1 MMVDAL
7 INMKQ
12 TIMMPVYEGNND
24 FMVINPNREGIVK
37 NSYLQNHITL
47 PLEKRHKIFLRQKK
61 LIEENSKH
69 DLIEHLQFLA
79 NPDKFPKHL
88 KDKNQKRV
96 RKYVNMGNG
105 VISTEEELKK
115 LGYKLIEI
123 NKNNNVYSEISSH
136 VDIFTCKIK
145 EKIVVENTA
154 YENLKSQLK
163 NMKEILVKGTSIV
176 QNEYPNDIYYNVCIV
191 GNKAIHN
198 FKYTDS
204 KIVQELKK
212 NNFEL
217 INVKQGYSNCSIAVI
232 DENSIILSDRGL
244 YNVLKDSGFDVLFLD
259 YKPNIKLF
267 NENGKYSEMSGFI
280 GGAITRIANNI
291 IIFGDLNKIDNNGYI
306 RSFIKE
312 RNLEIIDFK
321 GLDVVDY
328 GGIIEIGT
336 V

>member
-1 MMVDAL
+1 LKYL
-7 INMKQ
+7 IIDERMRS
-12 TIMMPVYEGNND
+12 
-24 FMVINPNREGIVK
+24 F
-37 NSYLQNHITL
+37 
-47 PLEKRHKIFLRQKK
+47 EK
-61 LIEENSKH
+61 
-69 DLIEHLQFLA
+69 
-79 NPDKFPKHL
+79 
-88 KDKNQKRV
+88 
-96 RKYVNMGNG
+96 
-105 VISTEEELKK
+105 EELKK

>member
-1 MMVDAL
+1 MKYL
-7 INMKQ
+7 IIDERMRS
-12 TIMMPVYEGNND
+12 
-24 FMVINPNREGIVK
+24 F
-37 NSYLQNHITL
+37 
-47 PLEKRHKIFLRQKK
+47 EK
-61 LIEENSKH
+61 
-69 DLIEHLQFLA
+69 
-79 NPDKFPKHL
+79 
-88 KDKNQKRV
+88 
-96 RKYVNMGNG
+96 
-105 VISTEEELKK
+105 EELKK

-136 VDIFTCKIK
+136 VDIFTSKIK

>member
-1 MMVDAL
+1 MKYL
-7 INMKQ
+7 IIDERMRS
-12 TIMMPVYEGNND
+12 
-24 FMVINPNREGIVK
+24 F
-37 NSYLQNHITL
+37 
-47 PLEKRHKIFLRQKK
+47 EK
-61 LIEENSKH
+61 
-69 DLIEHLQFLA
+69 
-79 NPDKFPKHL
+79 
-88 KDKNQKRV
+88 
-96 RKYVNMGNG
+96 
-105 VISTEEELKK
+105 EELKK

-145 EKIVVENTA
+145 EKIVVENTM

-163 NMKEILVKGTSIV
+163 NMKEILVKGMSIV

>member
-1 MMVDAL
+1 MKYL
-7 INMKQ
+7 IIDERMRS
-12 TIMMPVYEGNND
+12 
-24 FMVINPNREGIVK
+24 F
-37 NSYLQNHITL
+37 
-47 PLEKRHKIFLRQKK
+47 EK
-61 LIEENSKH
+61 
-69 DLIEHLQFLA
+69 
-79 NPDKFPKHL
+79 
-88 KDKNQKRV
+88 
-96 RKYVNMGNG
+96 
-105 VISTEEELKK
+105 EELKK

-291 IIFGDLNKIDNNGYI
+291 IICGDLNKIDNNGYI

>member
-1 MMVDAL
+1 MKYL
-7 INMKQ
+7 IIDERMRS
-12 TIMMPVYEGNND
+12 
-24 FMVINPNREGIVK
+24 F
-37 NSYLQNHITL
+37 
-47 PLEKRHKIFLRQKK
+47 EK
-61 LIEENSKH
+61 
-69 DLIEHLQFLA
+69 
-79 NPDKFPKHL
+79 
-88 KDKNQKRV
+88 
-96 RKYVNMGNG
+96 
-105 VISTEEELKK
+105 EELKK

-136 VDIFTCKIK
+136 VDIFTSKIK
-145 EKIVVENTA
+145 EKIVVENTV

-244 YNVLKDSGFDVLFLD
+244 YNVLKDIGFDVLFLD

-312 RNLEIIDFK
+312 TNLEIIDFK

>member
-1 MMVDAL
+1 MKYL
-7 INMKQ
+7 IIDERMRS
-12 TIMMPVYEGNND
+12 
-24 FMVINPNREGIVK
+24 F
-37 NSYLQNHITL
+37 
-47 PLEKRHKIFLRQKK
+47 EK
-61 LIEENSKH
+61 
-69 DLIEHLQFLA
+69 
-79 NPDKFPKHL
+79 
-88 KDKNQKRV
+88 
-96 RKYVNMGNG
+96 
-105 VISTEEELKK
+105 EELKK

-145 EKIVVENTA
+145 EKIVVENTM
-154 YENLKSQLK
+154 YENLKAQLK
-163 NMKEILVKGTSIV
+163 NMKEILLNGTSIV

>member
-1 MMVDAL
+1 MKYL
-7 INMKQ
+7 IIDERMRS
-12 TIMMPVYEGNND
+12 
-24 FMVINPNREGIVK
+24 F
-37 NSYLQNHITL
+37 
-47 PLEKRHKIFLRQKK
+47 EK
-61 LIEENSKH
+61 
-69 DLIEHLQFLA
+69 
-79 NPDKFPKHL
+79 
-88 KDKNQKRV
+88 
-96 RKYVNMGNG
+96 
-105 VISTEEELKK
+105 EELKK

-123 NKNNNVYSEISSH
+123 NKNSNVYSEISSH

-145 EKIVVENTA
+145 EKIVVENTV
-154 YENLKSQLK
+154 YENLKVQLK

-176 QNEYPNDIYYNVCIV
+176 QNEYPNDICYNVCSV

-291 IIFGDLNKIDNNGYI
+291 IIFGDLNKIDYNGCI

-328 GGIIEIGT
+328 GGIIEIKT

>member
-1 MMVDAL
+1 MKYL
-7 INMKQ
+7 IIDERMRS
-12 TIMMPVYEGNND
+12 
-24 FMVINPNREGIVK
+24 F
-37 NSYLQNHITL
+37 
-47 PLEKRHKIFLRQKK
+47 EK
-61 LIEENSKH
+61 
-69 DLIEHLQFLA
+69 
-79 NPDKFPKHL
+79 
-88 KDKNQKRV
+88 
-96 RKYVNMGNG
+96 
-105 VISTEEELKK
+105 EELKK

-136 VDIFTCKIK
+136 VDIFTSKIK
-145 EKIVVENTA
+145 EKIVVENTV

-244 YNVLKDSGFDVLFLD
+244 YNVLKDIGFDVLFLD

>member
-1 MMVDAL
+1 MKYL
-7 INMKQ
+7 IIDERMRS
-12 TIMMPVYEGNND
+12 
-24 FMVINPNREGIVK
+24 F
-37 NSYLQNHITL
+37 
-47 PLEKRHKIFLRQKK
+47 EK
-61 LIEENSKH
+61 
-69 DLIEHLQFLA
+69 
-79 NPDKFPKHL
+79 
-88 KDKNQKRV
+88 
-96 RKYVNMGNG
+96 
-105 VISTEEELKK
+105 EELKK

>member
-1 MMVDAL
+1 MKYL
-7 INMKQ
+7 I
-12 TIMMPVYEGNND
+12 IDERIRS
-24 FMVINPNREGIVK
+24 F
-37 NSYLQNHITL
+37 
-47 PLEKRHKIFLRQKK
+47 EK
-61 LIEENSKH
+61 
-69 DLIEHLQFLA
+69 
-79 NPDKFPKHL
+79 
-88 KDKNQKRV
+88 
-96 RKYVNMGNG
+96 
-105 VISTEEELKK
+105 EELKK